1 MIGVGRRGCIA
12 LPITVGDLAGRDF
25 LERDRQVVLRGGVD
39 HRRRE
44 LLEGALTQIV
54 VVRVDLPGTL
64 GGHDHARIRGVD
76 MLEQAVYAG
85 RNHTWILAAALTV
98 LLSAPAHAD
107 AVRVAIDEDLG
118 ALVAAPDGGVWAG
131 SARGVIRVRPDG
143 RSTLTPAKVGSGR
156 LGPDGL
162 AYFVAAEH

>member
-1 MIGVGRRGCIA
+1 MPPHTPSRMRGTSTGRLRPDDRGGAQGLHA
-12 LPITVGDLAGRDF
+12 LPVAVRDLAGRDF

-85 RNHTWILAAALTV
+85 RNHTWI
-98 LLSAPAHAD
+98 
-107 AVRVAIDEDLG
+107 
-118 ALVAAPDGGVWAG
+118 
-131 SARGVIRVRPDG
+131 
-143 RSTLTPAKVGSGR
+143 
-156 LGPDGL
+156 
-162 AYFVAAEH
+162 